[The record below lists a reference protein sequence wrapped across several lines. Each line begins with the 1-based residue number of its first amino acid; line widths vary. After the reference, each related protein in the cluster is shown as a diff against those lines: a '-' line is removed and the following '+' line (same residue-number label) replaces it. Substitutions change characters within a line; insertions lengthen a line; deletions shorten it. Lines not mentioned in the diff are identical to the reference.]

1 MSTLSSTSTDTEVWA
16 AYDDNASYFEDGSV
30 AKAKAFSTAVRILL
44 RRLPAESG
52 TREGNVRFDL
62 ATLRKELEEARDWLI
77 ANDSTGAGRG
87 APVAVR
93 AGFNSYRRSAG
104 G

>member
-1 MSTLSSTSTDTEVWA
+1 MSTLSSTSTDAEVYA
-16 AYDDNASYFEDGSV
+16 AYDDNASYAEDASA
-30 AKAKAFSTAVRILL
+30 AKARAFTTAVRMLL

-62 ATLRKELEEARDWLI
+62 VTLRAELQEARDWLT
-77 ANDSTGAGRG
+77 ANDATATGRG
-87 APVAVR
+87 APVATR
-93 AGFNSYRRSAG
+93 AGFNNYRRSAG

>member
-1 MSTLSSTSTDTEVWA
+1 MSSLSSTSTDAQVWA
-16 AYDDNASYFEDGSV
+16 SYDDNASYAEDVSV
-30 AKAKAFSTAVRILL
+30 AKAKAFTTAVRILL

-62 ATLRKELEEARDWLI
+62 VTLRAELQEARDWLT
-77 ANDSTGAGRG
+77 ANDAAAAGAG

-93 AGFNSYRRSAG
+93 AGFNNYRRSVG